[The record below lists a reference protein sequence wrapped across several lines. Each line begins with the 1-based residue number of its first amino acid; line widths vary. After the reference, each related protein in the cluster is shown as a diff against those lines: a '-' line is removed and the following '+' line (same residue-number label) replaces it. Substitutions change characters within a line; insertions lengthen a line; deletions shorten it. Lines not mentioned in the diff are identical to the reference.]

1 MINLFTF
8 FFFLQAM
15 ILNTLYTSNDQSLR
29 LLEKILFLLNTQRN
43 PYMKILIVPQWLVNT
58 YAQKF
63 NSGKKILNI
72 TLYFECYTFFIIKQ
86 SLFKCD

>member
-1 MINLFTF
+1 
-8 FFFLQAM
+8 
-15 ILNTLYTSNDQSLR
+15 
-29 LLEKILFLLNTQRN
+29 
-43 PYMKILIVPQWLVNT
+43 MKILIVPQWLVNT

-72 TLYFECYTFFIIKQ
+72 TLYFESYTFFIIKQ